1 MNIKKVANRLA
12 NSFGYEVRRVSF
24 DEENILRS
32 NIAQSYSLIYRLGFT
47 PKTVIDVGVAE
58 GTMELYTSFPDSF
71 FLLIEPLKEFEPD
84 LRSILMKYRGSYII
98 AAAGSK
104 TGEVTFNVHDNHL
117 DGSSL
122 YKEMMGSEA
131 DGHEVNVPI
140 IMLDEILKD
149 ELLNGPYLIK
159 VDVQG
164 AEIDVLEGGQKALA
178 EAEVVVLEVSMFQF
192 MKGAPE
198 FFDIVF
204 YMKQHGFVAYD
215 IILGWNRPLDN
226 ALGQIDII
234 FVKENGQFRQDH
246 SYSTVEQMKDIFGS

>member
-1 MNIKKVANRLA
+1 MLIDWQI
-12 NSFGYEVRRVSF
+12 VSA
-24 DEENILRS
+24 DEENILRN

-58 GTMELYTSFPDSF
+58 GTMELYTSFSDSF
-71 FLLIEPLKEFEPD
+71 FLLIEPLKEFESD
-84 LRSILMKYRGSYII
+84 LRSILMKYRGTYII

-117 DGSSL
+117 YGSSL

-140 IMLDEILKD
+140 IMLDDILKD
-149 ELLNGPYLIK
+149 KLLNGPYLIK

-234 FVKENGQFRQDH
+234 FVKENGQFRQNH
-246 SYSTVEQMKDIFGS
+246 SYSTVEQMKDIFSS

>member
-1 MNIKKVANRLA
+1 MK
-12 NSFGYEVRRVSF
+12 YEGFHSTKRTYSGA
-24 DEENILRS
+24 ILRS
-32 NIAQSYSLIYRLGFT
+32 HILYRLGFT

-71 FLLIEPLKEFEPD
+71 FLLIEPLKEFEQD

-140 IMLDEILKD
+140 IMLDDILKD
-149 ELLNGPYLIK
+149 KLLNGPYLIK

-164 AEIDVLEGGQKALA
+164 AEIDVLEGGQKVLA

-215 IILGWNRPLDN
+215 IVLGWNRPLDN

>member
-1 MNIKKVANRLA
+1 
-12 NSFGYEVRRVSF
+12 
-24 DEENILRS
+24 
-32 NIAQSYSLIYRLGFT
+32 
-47 PKTVIDVGVAE
+47 
-58 GTMELYTSFPDSF
+58 MELYTSFPDSF

-84 LRSILMKYRGSYII
+84 LRSILMQYRGSYII
-98 AAAGSK
+98 AVAGWK
-104 TGEVTFNVHDNHL
+104 TGEATFNVHENHL
-117 DGSSL
+117 GGSSL
-122 YKEMMGSEA
+122 YKEMMRSEV

-140 IMLDEILKD
+140 IMLDDILKD
-149 ELLNGPYLIK
+149 KLLNGPYLIK

-178 EAEVVVLEVSMFQF
+178 KAEVVVLEVSMFQF